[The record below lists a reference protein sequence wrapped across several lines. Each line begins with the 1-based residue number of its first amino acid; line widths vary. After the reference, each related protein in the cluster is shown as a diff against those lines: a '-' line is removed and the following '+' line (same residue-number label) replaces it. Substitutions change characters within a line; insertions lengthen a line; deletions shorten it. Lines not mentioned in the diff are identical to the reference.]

1 MIEQTGIPTF
11 NQEGLLQ
18 KGVLIR
24 HLVLPGCKEDS
35 MKLLE
40 WLSKTFPKNSFL
52 LSLLSQYTPVYQ
64 AAKHPEINRRVTTY
78 EYNKVLDKAI
88 SLGLTQGFMQERSS
102 ASSAYT
108 PSFQL
113 EGLDTE

>member
-1 MIEQTGIPTF
+1 MSHNPPAYEAKMYP
-11 NQEGLLQ
+11 
-18 KGVLIR
+18 
-24 HLVLPGCKEDS
+24 
-35 MKLLE
+35 
-40 WLSKTFPKNSFL
+40 KT
-52 LSLLSQYTPVYQ
+52 
-64 AAKHPEINRRVTTY
+64 NRKVTTY

-113 EGLDTE
+113 EGLDIK